1 MFLTQKVA
9 KSETTRS
16 VKKHSRNKTATKLF
30 RSQNTTPKNIAI
42 KRINAFLTQL
52 DNNEVLMKNASKRE
66 YSELSNMKKVMEND
80 FLKYEPV
87 IVDDDMNCISE
98 MVRKQK

>member
-1 MFLTQKVA
+1 
-9 KSETTRS
+9 
-16 VKKHSRNKTATKLF
+16 
-30 RSQNTTPKNIAI
+30 
-42 KRINAFLTQL
+42 
-52 DNNEVLMKNASKRE
+52 MKNASKRE